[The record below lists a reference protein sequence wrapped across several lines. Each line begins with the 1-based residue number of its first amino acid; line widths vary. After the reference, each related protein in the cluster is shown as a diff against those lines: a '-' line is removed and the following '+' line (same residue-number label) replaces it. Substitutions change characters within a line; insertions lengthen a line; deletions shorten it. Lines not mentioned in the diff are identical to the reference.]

1 MAAEAYRMKI
11 TMDCSGD
18 LVLVV
23 DDDPTL
29 RMLVRAALEKFGF
42 RVEEAI
48 DGTEALEKFISE
60 KPAAILMD
68 VEMPRLNGYV
78 ACSRIRQDLAGV
90 HIPILMMTGRED
102 VESVNQAYAAGA
114 TDFIPKPINWAMLG
128 HRVRY
133 MLRAS
138 RVSQKL
144 RTSEAKNDALI
155 NAIPDT
161 FFVVRRDGKIV
172 DYRAGGMGGPLAEPR
187 GDQQTIFEYLP
198 EDAARRWHKLILEVS
213 NTKEPRQCDLALGD
227 EEERYHYEL
236 QLVPYLSD
244 LTLTIF
250 RDITERKRAE
260 QRVHRLAYYDT
271 LTGLP
276 NRQLFQQQLSSAIEE
291 AEKKNQKV
299 AALYVDL
306 DNFKRI
312 NDTLGHSFGDVVL
325 KTIASRLEH
334 CIRHDDYVTRA
345 GTEEKS
351 VHLARLGG
359 DEFVSIL
366 QGLNNEDEAVAVAE
380 RIRAELARPV
390 QHQGHEF
397 IVTSSI
403 GVSVYP
409 EDGDDIDSL
418 LKNADLAMYQ
428 AKEAGKNSIRFYS
441 GTMSLRSL
449 ERLQLE
455 SALRHALERDEFE
468 LHYQPKVCMAT
479 QQITGV
485 EALLR
490 WEHPELGKIAPDR
503 FIPLAEECG
512 LISELGEWVLQN
524 ACRQA
529 KIWQDRFDADLSVAV
544 NVSSQQFLQSSVSDV
559 VFKSLFEASLMPRL
573 LHLELTESIL
583 MHDLEDTIATLDRL
597 KEAGVTLAMDD
608 FGTGYSS
615 LSYLQRFPLDA
626 LKIDR
631 SFVSDL
637 EHKKDNAAICSTII
651 VMAHNLGLQVIAEGV
666 ETRAQ
671 YDYLRD
677 HDCDQVQGYFIS
689 KPMSAADL
697 ERKILK
703 SDLTFQVG

>member
-1 MAAEAYRMKI
+1 MKI

-198 EDAARRWHKLILEVS
+198 EDVARRWHKLILEVS
-213 NTKEPRQCDLALGD
+213 NTKEARQCDLALGD

>member
-1 MAAEAYRMKI
+1 MKI